1 MGDISTLI
9 TCTLIP
15 AIHTQ
20 IDEQLHLCYY
30 LWSVP
35 QTDPCNSRETPR
47 RSTGCRQAP
56 QKRPA
61 APSTVSTSP
70 QKSQPN
76 SRYHPPVYAVAAAP
90 PAHGILIGFR
100 HLSEGSGCRIMRRS
114 TGVGLRN

>member
-30 LWSVP
+30 LWTVP

-47 RSTGCRQAP
+47 RSTGCRQVP

-61 APSTVSTSP
+61 APSTVSTSHP
-70 QKSQPN
+70 KSQPN
-76 SRYHPPVYAVAAAP
+76 SRHHPPVDAVAAAP
-90 PAHGILIGFR
+90 AAHGILIGFR
-100 HLSEGSGCRIMRRS
+100 HLSGGSGCRIMRRD